1 METVTAPMDFDI
13 GREAWDYVRARPQ
26 RQTIEQMRA
35 YVNDLV
41 TKDAQA
47 KAGLGYFYRDVP
59 GSIKG
64 KVLLEFG
71 CGTGG
76 LALAFQEEG
85 ARVVGVDI
93 DRQALGF
100 ARRWGIHRGSGC
112 RFVGVGETLPF
123 RDHTFDLIFSSST
136 FEHVAHPDMALRE
149 LARVL
154 RPGGTVYLCFPN
166 RLYPQEAHT
175 NVLFLPWLPRRLA
188 EVYLSTRL
196 PGWSLELLPLWF
208 YGYPAFLRV
217 LKRSGAD
224 LRVVCPPVE
233 GSNWK
238 AVVKRALHA
247 VKIPYSSLTPGLALR
262 LEHSNHR

>member
-1 METVTAPMDFDI
+1 MAPVTSPTDFDI
-13 GREAWDYVRARPQ
+13 EREAWDYVRARPH
-26 RQTIEQMRA
+26 RQTLEQMRA

-47 KAGLGYFYRDVP
+47 QAGLRYFYRDVP

-64 KVLLEFG
+64 KTLLEFG

-76 LALAFQEEG
+76 LALAFQEES
-85 ARVVGVDI
+85 ANVVGVDI

-100 ARRWGIHRGSGC
+100 AHRWGIHRGSAC
-112 RFVGVGETLPF
+112 RFVAVGETLPF
-123 RDHTFDLIFSSST
+123 RDETFDLVFSSST
-136 FEHVAHPDMALRE
+136 FEHVAHPEGALRE

-154 RPGGTVYLCFPN
+154 RPQGTVYLCFPN

-175 NVLFLPWLPRRLA
+175 NIMFLPWLPRRLA
-188 EVYLSTRL
+188 EAYLSARL
-196 PGWSLELLPLWF
+196 PGWSLEVLPLWF
-208 YGYPAFLRV
+208 YSYPAFLKV
-217 LKRSGAD
+217 LRRSGAN

-238 AVVKRALHA
+238 AVAKRVLHA
-247 VKIPYSSLTPGLALR
+247 ARIPYSALTPGLALR
-262 LEHSNHR
+262 LERSR